1 MKSRSSFLRRM
12 SVSAAFAL
20 FAGCQ
25 FFTGPKITDEIVDK
39 YVKAYTGLRQI
50 GPELAEKMKNAQGR
64 EVDIDPGMQ
73 GYAQIEK
80 IIKDAGFKDYKEFVQ
95 VNAKIGLAFSQMEG
109 RTFMDQMDKMHSIG
123 YEEIDKQL
131 ADPQVPE
138 EVKAELRK
146 TRAQLEEN
154 MAKNKPWA
162 EGVMKGASILS
173 DKETLEV
180 IQRNREKIRSAYT
193 GGIPEPAREFMGRK
207 L

>member
-1 MKSRSSFLRRM
+1 MKSHASFLRRV
-12 SVSAAFAL
+12 SVSASFAL

-95 VNAKIGLAFSQMEG
+95 VNAKIGLAFSQISS
-109 RTFMDQMDKMHSIG
+109 TFALS
-123 YEEIDKQL
+123 L
-131 ADPQVPE
+131 ARHILKRLVKFRPDAAAAVTPVQFAPQPPVC
-138 EVKAELRK
+138 
-146 TRAQLEEN
+146 
-154 MAKNKPWA
+154 
-162 EGVMKGASILS
+162 SF
-173 DKETLEV
+173 TL
-180 IQRNREKIRSAYT
+180 
-193 GGIPEPAREFMGRK
+193 
-207 L
+207 

>member
-1 MKSRSSFLRRM
+1 
-12 SVSAAFAL
+12 
-20 FAGCQ
+20 
-25 FFTGPKITDEIVDK
+25 
-39 YVKAYTGLRQI
+39 
-50 GPELAEKMKNAQGR
+50 
-64 EVDIDPGMQ
+64 VDIDPGMQ